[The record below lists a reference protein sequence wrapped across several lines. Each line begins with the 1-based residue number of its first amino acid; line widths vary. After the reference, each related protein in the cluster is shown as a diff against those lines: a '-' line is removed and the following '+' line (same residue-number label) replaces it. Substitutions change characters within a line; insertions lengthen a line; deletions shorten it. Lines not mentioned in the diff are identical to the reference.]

1 VGPSRRCGDT
11 YWGHG
16 ERDAPLMWHSAL
28 NPQRPD
34 PTRALGTGR
43 SVTIERSI
51 GRVQRINRPS
61 RITST

>member
-1 VGPSRRCGDT
+1 
-11 YWGHG
+11 
-16 ERDAPLMWHSAL
+16 MWHSAL